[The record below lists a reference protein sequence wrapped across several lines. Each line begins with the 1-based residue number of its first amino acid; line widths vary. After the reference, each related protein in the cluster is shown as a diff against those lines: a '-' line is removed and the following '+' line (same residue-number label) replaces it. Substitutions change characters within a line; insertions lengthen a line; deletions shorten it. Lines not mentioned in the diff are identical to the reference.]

1 MSLDYIE
8 FAKRTGLE
16 EITNPSKPSKLLN
29 FWQWAYSDLIGNT
42 ERGML
47 AEYLV
52 ALACGIDDK
61 PRISWGAYD
70 LELDNGV
77 KIEVKSS
84 AYIQTWKQKTFSKP
98 IFNIQK
104 TLAWNYK
111 ENTYGIEK
119 KRHADIYVFALLA
132 HKDQA
137 TLNPIDTS
145 QWEFYVIH
153 TEAIDSHSGDVKHV
167 SLNALINMGA
177 FQCGF
182 ADLLSVINGIKN
194 IAKKNPL

>member
-1 MSLDYIE
+1 
-8 FAKRTGLE
+8 
-16 EITNPSKPSKLLN
+16 
-29 FWQWAYSDLIGNT
+29 
-42 ERGML
+42 ML

-61 PRISWGAYD
+61 TRISWDAYD

-84 AYIQTWKQKTFSKP
+84 AYIQTWKQKDFSKP

-104 TLAWNYK
+104 TFPWDHK
-111 ENTYGIEK
+111 ENTYGLEK

-153 TEAIDSHSGDVKHV
+153 TQALDSKMGNSKRV
-167 SLNALINMGA
+167 SLNALIDLGV
-177 FQCGF
+177 FQCEF
-182 ADLLSVINGIKN
+182 ANLLVVINGIMKLL
-194 IAKKNPL
+194 KESPK

>member
-1 MSLDYIE
+1 MNLDYIE
-8 FAKRTGLE
+8 FQKKTGAE
-16 EITNPSKPSKLLN
+16 EIANPCKPSSLLN
-29 FWQWAYSDLIGNT
+29 FWRWAYSDLIGNT

-52 ALACGIDDK
+52 ALACAVDDK
-61 PRISWGAYD
+61 PRISWDAYD

-84 AYIQTWKQKTFSKP
+84 AYIQTWKQKTYSKP

-104 TLAWNYK
+104 TLAWDYK
-111 ENTYGIEK
+111 KNTYSIEK
-119 KRHADIYVFALLA
+119 KRHADICVFALMA

-137 TLNPIDTS
+137 TLNPLNTN
-145 QWEFYVIH
+145 QWEFYVIN
-153 TEAIDSHSGDVKHV
+153 TQAIDAHLGDAKQI
-167 SLNALINMGA
+167 SLNDLIDLGV

-182 ADLLSVINGIKN
+182 EDLLDVINWIMKLV
-194 IAKKNPL
+194 KESFK